1 MNQKDIGKF
10 IAACRKE
17 KNLTQVQLAEQLG
30 ITDRAVSKWET
41 GNSMPDSSVMLDLC
55 EILGITVNELLSGE
69 AVHMENYEVKADEN
83 LLALK
88 QRDEN
93 NLNKNV
99 VICLIYSLTLIVG
112 IIVCVICDIALS
124 GSLTWSLI
132 PLSAIIF
139 AWVISFPIIILG
151 KRGVAGSLLSLSLF
165 ILPFLYILSRLI
177 KVPSIFSIG
186 TAMAVTALVYLWLI
200 FGLFKR
206 FPNRTLAVWGTA
218 VLLLIPLQ
226 FVINAVL
233 SKMISEPFIEIWD
246 ILTTFILLI
255 AAFTIFVCDYAR
267 RKGIIFIKNISIS
280 R

>member
-1 MNQKDIGKF
+1 MNQQYIGKF

-17 KNLTQVQLAEQLG
+17 KNMTQAQLAEQLG

-41 GNSMPDSSVMLDLC
+41 GKSMPDSSIMLELC

-69 AVHMENYEVKADEN
+69 EIQMEEFESKADEN

-99 VICLIYSLTLIVG
+99 VICFIYSMTLMIG
-112 IIVCVICDIALS
+112 IMVCIICDIALS
-124 GSLTWSLI
+124 GGLTWSLI
-132 PLSAIIF
+132 PMSAIIF
-139 AWVISFPIIILG
+139 AWVISFPVIILG
-151 KRGVAGSLLSLSLF
+151 KRGIAGSLIALSLF
-165 ILPFLYILSRLI
+165 ILPFLYVLSQLI

-186 TAMAVTALVYLWLI
+186 AVMAVIALVYVWLV

-206 FPNRTLAVWGTA
+206 FSNRALAVWGTA

-226 FVINAVL
+226 FVINVVL
-233 SKMISEPFIEIWD
+233 SKMISEQCMDIWD

-255 AAFTIFVCDYAR
+255 VAFTIFACDYAR
-267 RKGIIFIKNISIS
+267 KKGIVF
-280 R
+280 